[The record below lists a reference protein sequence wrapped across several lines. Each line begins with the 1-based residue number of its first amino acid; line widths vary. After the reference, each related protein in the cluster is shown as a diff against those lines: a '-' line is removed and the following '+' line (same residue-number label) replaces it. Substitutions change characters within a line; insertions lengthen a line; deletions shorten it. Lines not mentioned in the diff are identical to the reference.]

1 MSYIVANYTTS
12 KNFLKYFSLR
22 FTFDI
27 TCNWSNKICCIKVAI
42 DNLKKTLVTENTI
55 ILDLGKISL

>member
-1 MSYIVANYTTS
+1 MSYIVANYTIS

-42 DNLKKTLVTENTI
+42 DN
-55 ILDLGKISL
+55 